1 MQIKRIGIEWTAVIL
16 LVSLSM
22 VAMATSLPWESP
34 LNNLAKSLSG
44 PTAKAI
50 ALIGL
55 FVAGGLLVF
64 GGELSDFGR
73 RITWMCLAISVML
86 AGKSFLAIFSTDSA
100 TAALV
105 FNEQCIPTLSPG
117 GISRLSI

>member
-1 MQIKRIGIEWTAVIL
+1 MNAKLCSRIVMSLVVVAFAAISVAV
-16 LVSLSM
+16 
-22 VAMATSLPWESP
+22 MAGALPWEGP
-34 LNNLAKSLSG
+34 LQNLQKSLTG

-86 AGKSFLAIFSTDSA
+86 AGSSFLAIFQTDSGA
-100 TAALV
+100 GALV
-105 FNEQCIPTLSPG
+105 SVDH
-117 GISRLSI
+117 ISEIQML

>member
-1 MQIKRIGIEWTAVIL
+1 MSATLRSRMMCLAVVVL
-16 LVSLSM
+16 AAVSVS
-22 VAMATSLPWESP
+22 VMATPLPWEGP
-34 LNNLAKSLSG
+34 LNSLAASLTG

-86 AGKSFLAIFSTDSA
+86 MGSSFLSMFSSA
-100 TAALV
+100 ASGGSALV
-105 FNEQCIPTLSPG
+105 LEGNLPTAC
-117 GISRLSI
+117 

>member
-1 MQIKRIGIEWTAVIL
+1 MGISWTAVIL
-16 LVSLSM
+16 LVSFSM
-22 VAMATSLPWESP
+22 VAMATALPWESP
-34 LNNLAKSLSG
+34 LNNLSNSLSG

-86 AGKSFLAIFSTDSA
+86 AGKSFLSIFSTDA
-100 TAALV
+100 TSGALV
-105 FNEQCIPTLSPG
+105 FNEQSIHILTPLSTNSP
-117 GISRLSI
+117 LSI

>member
-1 MQIKRIGIEWTAVIL
+1 MQIKRIGLGWTAVIL

-22 VAMATSLPWESP
+22 VAMASSLPWESP
-34 LNNLAKSLSG
+34 LNNLQKSLSG

-86 AGKSFLAIFSTDSA
+86 AGKSFLSIFSTDSA
-100 TAALV
+100 SSALV
-105 FNEQCIPTLSPG
+105 FNEQSIPMPSLGSISSLST
-117 GISRLSI
+117 